1 MSITIKAF
9 FIPQLLELA
18 NNGYD
23 VSVICSPDS
32 SLSEL
37 LGDTVHFIPVEIPR
51 GISLLKSLKAIKCLT
66 SIFKK
71 ERFDLIQYST
81 PNAAFYSSIASRVSG
96 CKVRNYHLMGFR
108 YLGATG
114 YGKKALKMLEIMT
127 CHNSSVIECVSRS
140 NLEFGLKEGL
150 YSREKACVVWNG
162 SSGGVDLE
170 RFDLRRRSEWRA
182 QVREEL
188 GYSED
193 DFIFGFVGRIT
204 RDKGIN
210 ELLYAFLEMDDASKL
225 LLIGDLE
232 VPSYIDE
239 ALLRKARNCPRI
251 SIHTS
256 VKDIERYYAALDVIV
271 LPSYREGFGNVIIE
285 AAAMGTSAIVSEI
298 PGPIDAVIPDKTA
311 LMIPPKDW
319 ESLQKTMRKVR
330 SLDYRKMGMCAASF
344 AQENFDSKV
353 LNRKVLERKK
363 ELLGADD

>member
-37 LGDTVHFIPVEIPR
+37 LGNTVHFISVEIPR
-51 GISLLKSLKAIKCLT
+51 GISLFKSLKAIKCLT
-66 SIFKK
+66 SIFKEK
-71 ERFDLIQYST
+71 RFDLIQYST
-81 PNAAFYSSIASRVSG
+81 PNAAFYSSIASRISG
-96 CKVRNYHLMGFR
+96 CKIRNYHLMGFR

-114 YGKKALKMLEIMT
+114 FAKKVLKMLERMT
-127 CHNSSVIECVSRS
+127 CHNSTDIECVSQS
-140 NLEFGLKEGL
+140 NLALGVREGL
-150 YSREKACVVWNG
+150 FPPEKACVVWNG

-170 RFDLRRRSEWRA
+170 RFDLRRRSEWRT
-182 QVREEL
+182 QVRGEL
-188 GYSED
+188 GYSDD
-193 DFIFGFVGRIT
+193 DFIFGFVGRVT

-210 ELLYAFLEMDDASKL
+210 ELLRASLNLDDRSRL
-225 LLIGDLE
+225 LLIGNFED
-232 VPSYIDE
+232 PSYIDE
-239 ALLRKARNCPRI
+239 ALLRKARNSPRI
-251 SIHTS
+251 SFHTS
-256 VKDIERYYAALDVIV
+256 VRDIERYYAALDVIV

-285 AAAMGTSAIVSEI
+285 AAAMGTPAIVSEI
-298 PGPIDAVIPDKTA
+298 PGPIDAVIPGKTA
-311 LMIPPKDW
+311 LMILPKNW
-319 ESLQKTMRKVR
+319 ESLQEAMRKVR

-344 AQENFDSKV
+344 VQENFDSKI